1 MCIHTYCSLI
11 KSTYSYSYQNQNL
24 IQLPIST
31 ISSWLKDFDTLH
43 IKTEIL
49 DIKTLLHEF
58 ESDILTRNDWTLV
71 FQIWIKQISDQCLI
85 NISFGENIFSGNWQ
99 CTGNT
104 KILNNDVLFCQVFKT
119 AIKFCLSYFP
129 FELYDVKVWCA
140 CVADNMFIDFPT
152 FGLRLARSYRCWP

>member
-1 MCIHTYCSLI
+1 MCIHPFI
-11 KSTYSYSYQNQNL
+11 KSTYSYPYQNLNF
-24 IQLPIST
+24 IQFAIST
-31 ISSWLKDFDTLH
+31 IFSWKILTPS
-43 IKTEIL
+43 IEKTEIL

-129 FELYDVKVWCA
+129 FQLYDVKVWCA